1 MSDDR
6 ETRFPFHLPS
16 GRIIDGAPEPPVEEV
31 WDASLEKCRFS
42 SKAAVT
48 AR

>member
-6 ETRFPFHLPS
+6 ETRFTLHLPS

-31 WDASLEKCRFS
+31 PDVSLEKCAFRP
-42 SKAAVT
+42 K
-48 AR
+48 RQ